1 MCGCITTHGSKALT
15 FNPNKH
21 TDRLFGAADVLFKAM
36 KLNKGKYSLIPIRFD
51 VPQPDAAATTPG
63 YTLKELLDAMTMLI
77 RMGIVPAEH
86 GIDAASCGVGGDSLN
101 PRRRKP
107 PAATAR
113 RCRRRYSP
121 LCVVT
126 NGIGVP
132 SVCNVTLN

>member
-36 KLNKGKYSLIPIRFD
+36 KLHKGKYSLIPIRFD

-77 RMGIVPAEH
+77 RMGLVPAEH
-86 GIDAASCGVGGDSLN
+86 GIDASSSAGDDPLSLG
-101 PRRRKP
+101 RRKQ

-121 LCVVT
+121 LHIVSH
-126 NGIGVP
+126 GIGAPCV
-132 SVCNVTLN
+132 SNVTLN